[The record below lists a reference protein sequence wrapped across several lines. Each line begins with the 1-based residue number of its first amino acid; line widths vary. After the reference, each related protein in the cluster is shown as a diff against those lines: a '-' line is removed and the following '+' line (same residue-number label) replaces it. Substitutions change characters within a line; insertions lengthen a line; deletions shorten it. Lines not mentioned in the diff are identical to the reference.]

1 MQGGQGETGWR
12 RPKKPAVLAAQAALS
27 PMNSDFSEKNT
38 ASNRR
43 ILWNSKN
50 DLGGSI
56 PISNHYLPLKE
67 NSKRECMWHSSSF
80 RVLQLTWAGHE
91 GAGNLKN
98 NPQFCL
104 LVALGLLGE
113 TEDPMLV

>member
-1 MQGGQGETGWR
+1 MET
-12 RPKKPAVLAAQAALS
+12 PKKPAVLATQAALS

-38 ASNRR
+38 ADDRR

-50 DLGGSI
+50 DFGRSI

-67 NSKRECMWHSSSF
+67 NSKRECMWYSSF
-80 RVLQLTWAGHE
+80 FRILQATRARHE
-91 GAGNLKN
+91 GAGDEKN
-98 NPQFCL
+98 SHQFCL

-113 TEDPMLV
+113 TEDRMLV

>member
-12 RPKKPAVLAAQAALS
+12 RPKRPAVLATRAALS
-27 PMNSDFSEKNT
+27 PMNSDFSAKNT
-38 ASNRR
+38 ASDRR

-67 NSKRECMWHSSSF
+67 NSKWECMWHSSF
-80 RVLQLTWAGHE
+80 RILQVAWAGHE
-91 GAGNLKN
+91 GAGDQKN
-98 NPQFCL
+98 SHQFCL

-113 TEDPMLV
+113 TEDHVLV